1 MKILAA
7 TGLALS
13 LAIMHP
19 AGAAESIK
27 VGLVTPLSGPAGIIG
42 SQVSDGARLALA
54 HLNGKIGGLPAELL
68 IEDDHQKPD
77 LGVEVANK
85 FLRSDKVDAIIGGTF
100 SNITLAMVGPIER
113 AETVIISAVA
123 GPSQLAGKECSRYF
137 FSVSWQ
143 GDNFAEAMGSWLQ
156 ASHKQNLFLMA
167 PNYAAGHDVITG
179 FKRYYKG
186 SIADEIYT
194 PLGQLDFAAELS
206 QIRARN
212 PSGVFVFYPGG
223 LAIQFVK
230 QYAQA
235 GLREKYPLYTA
246 YTVDNATLPAMGDDA
261 LGQTTATLWN
271 AELDNPANKRFV
283 ADFMAKYHDLPAE
296 YAAQSYDAVM
306 LLDSAVKAVKGKI
319 ENKPAFIAALEK
331 ADFHSVRGHFRFNTN
346 HFAIQNLYMEEVAKG
361 ADGKPYLKL
370 GPVAMR
376 DHGDAYA
383 EECTLK

>member
-13 LAIMHP
+13 LAILHP

-27 VGLVTPLSGPAGIIG
+27 VGLVTTLSGPAGIIG

-54 HLNGKIGGLPAELL
+54 HLNGKIGGLRAELL

-85 FLRSDKVDAIIGGTF
+85 FLHSDKVDAIIGGTF

-143 GDNFAEAMGSWLQ
+143 GDNFGEAMGSWLQ

-167 PNYAAGHDVITG
+167 PNYAAGHDVIAG

-194 PLGQLDFAAELS
+194 PLGQ
-206 QIRARN
+206 ARLR
-212 PSGVFVFYPGG
+212 GG
-223 LAIQFVK
+223 A
-230 QYAQA
+230 
-235 GLREKYPLYTA
+235 
-246 YTVDNATLPAMGDDA
+246 
-261 LGQTTATLWN
+261 
-271 AELDNPANKRFV
+271 V
-283 ADFMAKYHDLPAE
+283 ADPR
-296 YAAQSYDAVM
+296 AQPFGRVR
-306 LLDSAVKAVKGKI
+306 LLSGR
-319 ENKPAFIAALEK
+319 PR
-331 ADFHSVRGHFRFNTN
+331 HPVRQ
-346 HFAIQNLYMEEVAKG
+346 AICAG
-361 ADGKPYLKL
+361 RA
-370 GPVAMR
+370 
-376 DHGDAYA
+376 
-383 EECTLK
+383 